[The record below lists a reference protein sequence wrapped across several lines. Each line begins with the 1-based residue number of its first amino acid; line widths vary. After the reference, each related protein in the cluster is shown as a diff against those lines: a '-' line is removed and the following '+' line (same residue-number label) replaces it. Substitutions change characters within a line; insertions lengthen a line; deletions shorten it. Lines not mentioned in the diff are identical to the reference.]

1 MGAILPTVNPLTKEH
16 IKADGKLA
24 QKLLKMHQDKQVKL
38 KRGDIKIIKEC
49 KQHGGVINDCPLN
62 ADTLSEILPLL
73 DIRTAARCSLV
84 FKDYTTYCTLL
95 SNIAKLPTLPIPDML
110 NTIKHH
116 FGYVKITAYK
126 EEINSIEVRGK
137 SHLFNLIRKLRNISY
152 SDDEFFKKEED
163 FLVFGKHIGEKST
176 YPRSELYKQNKIT
189 LTSFRENTHYGSD
202 LHKMGES
209 TFFDDNFE
217 SLKSV
222 DDFNKFKEE
231 FENDWNLAILLDVLE
246 NPDLLEYML
255 KDLYRQHNKY
265 NATEYDDDHIFD
277 VQIKN
282 NLTVSKL
289 KLTLNAKMT
298 TLMEKVIAIIIAD
311 KPNKYDQIT
320 ISELIDFLMN
330 INIIHKIHGG
340 RIH

>member
-1 MGAILPTVNPLTKEH
+1 MIVNPLTKKH

-49 KQHGGVINDCPLN
+49 KQHGGVPDLN
-62 ADTLSEILPLL
+62 SDSISEILPLL
-73 DIRTAARCSLV
+73 DIRTAANCLLV
-84 FKDYTTYCTLL
+84 FKGEDARNNYQNLL
-95 SNIAKLPTLPIPDML
+95 TIVNNITTLPMPIPEML
-110 NTIKHH
+110 TTINQH
-116 FGYVKITAYK
+116 FGNLKITAYK
-126 EEINSIEVRGK
+126 EEINSIEFKGK
-137 SHLFNLIRKLRNISY
+137 SVLYNLIRKLRNRSY

-163 FLVFGKHIGEKST
+163 FLVFGQHIGTKIT
-176 YPRSELYKQNKIT
+176 YPNCELYLLNKIT
-189 LTSFRENTHYGSD
+189 IRSFEENTHYGS
-202 LHKMGES
+202 LLLKKENL
-209 TFFDDNFE
+209 FDNFE

-222 DDFNKFKEE
+222 VDFNKFKEE

-246 NPDLLEYML
+246 QPNLLEYML
-255 KDLYRQHNKY
+255 KDLYRQHHSY
-265 NATEYDDDHIFD
+265 NPKAKEHDDDHISD

-289 KLTLNAKMT
+289 NLTLNAKMT
-298 TLMEKVIAIIIAD
+298 TLMENVIAIIIAD
-311 KPNKYDQIT
+311 IPNKYDQIT

-340 RIH
+340 QIH